1 MFWLGLRKVPNKVN
15 ERISKSKGS
24 FAIRID
30 NRIHRRVVFASI
42 ICIFLVV
49 ILGFINSGTVAYA
62 GSIGGVGVG
71 IYWDQFCTNRTLSL
85 HWGLINPGSNNTL
98 TVYIRNEGNSPASL
112 WLTTSNWTP
121 SAASGYMTLNWNY
134 SGITLSADE
143 VIPTELTLSVSPT
156 VSGITDFSFDAVITT
171 TARTLSSI

>member
-1 MFWLGLRKVPNKVN
+1 MFWQGLRKVPK
-15 ERISKSKGS
+15 KSMKEFHNQRGS
-24 FAIRID
+24 FAIRIG

-42 ICIFLVV
+42 MCIFLVV

-71 IYWDQFCTNRTLSL
+71 IYWDQACTNRTLSL
-85 HWGLINPGSNNTL
+85 HWGLINPVSNNAL
-98 TVYIRNEGNSPASL
+98 TVYIRNEGNSPVSL

-134 SGITLSADE
+134 SGRTLSADE
-143 VIPTELTLSVSPT
+143 VSPMELTLSISPT
-156 VSGITDFSFDAVITT
+156 VSGITDFSFDTVITT
-171 TARTLSSI
+171 TG